1 MGNGCKKENESKREH
16 QIGYANAFTGTES
29 TNYFFEVGHQFFEG
43 ALDRFSRFFID
54 PLFSESCTERE
65 LRAVDS
71 EHKKN
76 LQSDCWR
83 IAQVEKCL
91 SNPNHPW
98 HLFETGNLET
108 LMDNPKRLGLDI
120 RQELLKFHD
129 TYYSANIM
137 KLTVIG
143 KGKSSCLIR

>member
-1 MGNGCKKENESKREH
+1 M
-16 QIGYANAFTGTES
+16 
-29 TNYFFEVGHQFFEG
+29 EG
-43 ALDRFSRFFID
+43 ALDRFSHFFID

-108 LMDNPKRLGLDI
+108 LMDNPKKLGLDI
-120 RQELLKFHD
+120 RQELLKFHE

-137 KLTVIG
+137 KLTVTG
-143 KGKSSCLIR
+143 KGNFFFDVDLITLVL

>member
-1 MGNGCKKENESKREH
+1 MIQTNKLLGYSNAYTATEN
-16 QIGYANAFTGTES
+16 
-29 TNYFFEVGHQFFEG
+29 TNYFFEVGHQWLEG
-43 ALDRFSRFFID
+43 ALDRFSHFFID
-54 PLFSESCTERE
+54 PLFTESCTERE

-83 IAQVEKCL
+83 VAQVEKSV
-91 SNPNHPW
+91 SNPQHPW

-108 LMDNPKRLGLDI
+108 LMDNPKKLGLDI

-129 TYYSANIM
+129 HYYSANIM

-143 KGKSSCLIR
+143 KGSI